1 MSKIKL
7 NTVMLIA
14 SMISSSPVIGNTPSL
29 DEQLESIRVQYGLP
43 ALAGAIVTS
52 NGDCQ
57 VSAVGF
63 RKKGSPI
70 EVTEDDQWQ
79 LGSCTK
85 AMAATLCAI
94 LVDEGTLRWDLT
106 MSEAFPELPMNDVYR
121 DVTLLDLLTH
131 RSGMKRGYPDLLS
144 ESGTVQQQRRR
155 LVAKALME
163 EPVCEPK
170 TKKLYSNI
178 GYVIAGAM
186 TEEAAD
192 QSWETL
198 MQKRLFWPLAMSTTG
213 FGVPGRH
220 GEVSQPW
227 GHPNG
232 KPVEPG
238 ASADNPLAT
247 GPAGRVFSSMQDWAA
262 FAALHLRG
270 SVGDTDLLPQSSF
283 SFMHRPPEGQN
294 YALGWTVVQRIW
306 AQGAALTHGGSN
318 GRWRCVAWLAP
329 KAGFGVLVATNVTGD
344 QVKTALDDAASAL
357 IKAHQEA
364 ASKSTASI
372 ETFRDKE
379 NTWDYA
385 VFNVRGWKLL
395 IEENLISDTKLVA
408 DIRKTL
414 NDRLKY
420 IEEVIPKKQLA
431 FLKTIPIWV
440 SDEPGYPLRPGEN
453 GVIPFH
459 RSPGWLRNHGLNPH
473 MAPGVHF
480 INPHAIMYEHKVFEW
495 APETMLHELA
505 HAYHNIEL
513 GLDQSDIKEAYKA
526 AMNRGLYKKVPSRRD
541 PNKLVQAY
549 AATNQEEY
557 FSEMTEAYFGENDWF
572 PRNRTELLKYDP
584 RGYRAVEKVW
594 GVTNN

>member
-14 SMISSSPVIGNTPSL
+14 SMISSLPVIGNTPSL

-52 NGDCQ
+52 DGDCQ

-63 RKKGSPI
+63 RKKGFPI

-85 AMAATLCAI
+85 AMTATLCAV
-94 LVDEGTLRWDLT
+94 LVNEGMLRWDLT
-106 MSEAFPELPMNDVYR
+106 MSESFSDLPMNDVYR

-163 EPVCEPK
+163 EPICEPK
-170 TKKLYSNI
+170 TKKSYSNI

-247 GPAGRVFSSMQDWAA
+247 GPAGRVFASMQDWAA

-270 SVGDTDLLPQSSF
+270 SVGDTGLLPQSSF

-294 YALGWTVVQRIW
+294 YALGWTVVQRSW
-306 AQGAALTHGGSN
+306 AQAQH
-318 GRWRCVAWLAP
+318 
-329 KAGFGVLVATNVTGD
+329 
-344 QVKTALDDAASAL
+344 
-357 IKAHQEA
+357 
-364 ASKSTASI
+364 
-372 ETFRDKE
+372 
-379 NTWDYA
+379 
-385 VFNVRGWKLL
+385 
-395 IEENLISDTKLVA
+395 
-408 DIRKTL
+408 
-414 NDRLKY
+414 
-420 IEEVIPKKQLA
+420 
-431 FLKTIPIWV
+431 
-440 SDEPGYPLRPGEN
+440 
-453 GVIPFH
+453 
-459 RSPGWLRNHGLNPH
+459 
-473 MAPGVHF
+473 
-480 INPHAIMYEHKVFEW
+480 
-495 APETMLHELA
+495 
-505 HAYHNIEL
+505 
-513 GLDQSDIKEAYKA
+513 
-526 AMNRGLYKKVPSRRD
+526 
-541 PNKLVQAY
+541 
-549 AATNQEEY
+549 
-557 FSEMTEAYFGENDWF
+557 
-572 PRNRTELLKYDP
+572 
-584 RGYRAVEKVW
+584 
-594 GVTNN
+594 

>member
-1 MSKIKL
+1 
-7 NTVMLIA
+7 
-14 SMISSSPVIGNTPSL
+14 
-29 DEQLESIRVQYGLP
+29 
-43 ALAGAIVTS
+43 
-52 NGDCQ
+52 
-57 VSAVGF
+57 
-63 RKKGSPI
+63 
-70 EVTEDDQWQ
+70 
-79 LGSCTK
+79 
-85 AMAATLCAI
+85 
-94 LVDEGTLRWDLT
+94 
-106 MSEAFPELPMNDVYR
+106 
-121 DVTLLDLLTH
+121 
-131 RSGMKRGYPDLLS
+131 
-144 ESGTVQQQRRR
+144 
-155 LVAKALME
+155 
-163 EPVCEPK
+163 
-170 TKKLYSNI
+170 
-178 GYVIAGAM
+178 M

-270 SVGDTDLLPQSSF
+270 SVRDTDLLPQSSF
-283 SFMHRPPEGQN
+283 SFMHRPPDGQN
-294 YALGWTVVQRIW
+294 YALGWVVVQRSW

-329 KAGFGVLVATNVTGD
+329 NAGFGVLVATNVTGAE
-344 QVKTALDDAASAL
+344 VKTALDDAASAL

-364 ASKSTASI
+364 VSKSTASI

-420 IEEVIPKKQLA
+420 IEKVIPKKQLA

-459 RSPGWLRNHGLNPH
+459 RSPEWLRNHGLNPH

-495 APETMLHELA
+495 APDTMLHELA
-505 HAYHNIEL
+505 HAYHNVEL
-513 GLDQSDIKEAYKA
+513 GLDQRDIKEAYQA
-526 AMNRGLYKKVPSRRD
+526 AMNSGLYKKVPSRSD

-557 FSEMTEAYFGENDWF
+557 FSEMTEAYFGQNDWF
-572 PRNRTELLKYDP
+572 PRNRIELLEYDP